1 MFPAAIF
8 ASFLSFSC
16 FSLLICKQVAETE
29 NVKLSRWICSSR
41 VSGTWRYVQF
51 SVYVYII
58 QIETII
64 IIIIIKI
71 KIIIPAR
78 SLFYSQSM

>member
-1 MFPAAIF
+1 MRW
-8 ASFLSFSC
+8 C
-16 FSLLICKQVAETE
+16 FILFLICKQVAETE
-29 NVKLSRWICSSR
+29 NVKHLARSGSETSSR

-64 IIIIIKI
+64 IKI